1 MSFFRRE
8 EMSFFRRELGPV
20 ERFENALREKQT
32 TRLKLA
38 AKSKAADTIVA
49 DKRKAAER
57 LAVAG
62 AADAKL
68 ARAEAELRTV
78 EERAKTLR
86 AELAEFDEQLVSI
99 ERALAEARAQR
110 ERDRIADEIE
120 AMAASIE
127 KAAPGFDAGA
137 AGLLAAAGNSTPST
151 PQAARF
157 SASIDAVRREV
168 LSAVELICWELRSA
182 AASTR
187 SGNANAG
194 QSAEAELE
202 QPALPDMQRQLI
214 YTLSPLQWR
223 EGTELK
229 RVPAFAAVGLPKH
242 LLPVALRHQHVD
254 QMNARR
260 VQTLM
265 HLHGNGAAQAEVGA
279 DDPRLVDL
287 DALAA
292 EAPEN
297 KADVA

>member
-1 MSFFRRE
+1 
-8 EMSFFRRELGPV
+8 MSFFRRELSPV
-20 ERFENALREKQT
+20 ERFEGALCEKQT
-32 TRLKLA
+32 ARLKLA
-38 AKSKAADTIVA
+38 AKLRTADAVVA
-49 DKRKAAER
+49 DQRKTAER

-86 AELAEFDEQLVSI
+86 AELVDFDEQFLST

-110 ERDRIADEIE
+110 ERDGIADAIE
-120 AMAASIE
+120 AMAAAIE

-137 AGLLAAAGNSTPST
+137 AGLLTAAAKGTPSI

-182 AASTR
+182 AVSTR
-187 SGNANAG
+187 SGNANAEE
-194 QSAEAELE
+194 SAAAEPE
-202 QPALPDMQRQLI
+202 EPVLPDIQRQLI
-214 YTLSPLQWR
+214 YTLNPLQWR
-223 EGTELK
+223 EGAELR
-229 RVPAFAAVGLPKH
+229 RVPAFSAVGLPKY
-242 LLPVALRHQHVD
+242 LLPVALRYQHVD
-254 QMNARR
+254 HMNARR

-265 HLHGNGAAQAEVGA
+265 HVHGNGAAQAELA
-279 DDPRLVDL
+279 PDDPRIVDL

-292 EAPEN
+292 EGQE
-297 KADVA
+297 KQADVA

>member
-1 MSFFRRE
+1 
-8 EMSFFRRELGPV
+8 MSFFRRELGPV
-20 ERFENALREKQT
+20 ERFESALREKQT
-32 TRLKLA
+32 ARLKL
-38 AKSKAADTIVA
+38 SGRSRAADAIVA
-49 DKRKAAER
+49 DKRKAAEK

-68 ARAEAELRTV
+68 ARAENELRTV

-86 AELAEFDEQLVSI
+86 AELAEFDEQLVAT
-99 ERALAEARAQR
+99 EKALAEAKAQR

-120 AMAASIE
+120 AMAAAIE

-137 AGLLAAAGNSTPST
+137 AGLLAATGKGTP
-151 PQAARF
+151 PIAQAARF

-194 QSAEAELE
+194 QGALTEPE
-202 QPALPDMQRQLI
+202 QPALPDIARQLI
-214 YTLSPLQWR
+214 YTLNPLQWR
-223 EGTELK
+223 EGAELR
-229 RVPAFAAVGLPKH
+229 RVPAFAAVALPKY
-242 LLPVALRHQHVD
+242 LLTVALGHQHAD
-254 QMNARR
+254 HMNARR

-265 HLHGNGAAQAEVGA
+265 HVHGNAAAQAEVGP

-292 EAPEN
+292 EAQARQ
-297 KADVA
+297 ADVA

>member
-1 MSFFRRE
+1 
-8 EMSFFRRELGPV
+8 MSFFRRELGPV

-38 AKSKAADTIVA
+38 AKSRAADAVVA
-49 DKRKAAER
+49 DKRKTAEK

-68 ARAEAELRTV
+68 ARAESELRSV
-78 EERAKTLR
+78 EERAKALR
-86 AELAEFDEQLVSI
+86 AELAEFDEQLVSA
-99 ERALAEARAQR
+99 ERALVEAKAQR

-120 AMAASIE
+120 AMAAAIE
-127 KAAPGFDAGA
+127 KAAPGFEAGA
-137 AGLLAAAGNSTPST
+137 AGLLAAAGKSAPI

-194 QSAEAELE
+194 QGAAAEPE
-202 QPALPDMQRQLI
+202 QPALPDIQRQLV

-223 EGTELK
+223 EGAELK
-229 RVPAFAAVGLPKH
+229 RVPAFAAIGLPAY
-242 LLPVALRHQHVD
+242 LVPAALRHQHAD
-254 QMNARR
+254 HMNARR

-265 HLHGNGAAQAEVGA
+265 HVHGNGAAQAEVSA

-292 EAPEN
+292 EAQE
-297 KADVA
+297 KRADVA

>member
-1 MSFFRRE
+1 
-8 EMSFFRRELGPV
+8 MSFFRRELGPV
-20 ERFENALREKQT
+20 ERFENALRDKQT
-32 TRLKLA
+32 ARLKLVARLRA
-38 AKSKAADTIVA
+38 AEVLVA
-49 DKRKAAER
+49 DKRKVAEQ

-62 AADAKL
+62 ASDAKL
-68 ARAEAELRTV
+68 SRAESELRSV
-78 EERAKTLR
+78 EERAKALR
-86 AELAEFDEQLVSI
+86 AELAEFDEQLVAT
-99 ERALAEARAQR
+99 ERALADAKAQR

-120 AMAASIE
+120 AMAAAIE
-127 KAAPGFDAGA
+127 KAAPSFDAGA
-137 AGLLAAAGNSTPST
+137 AGLFAAAGRDAAPI

-194 QSAEAELE
+194 QSAAAENVSPA
-202 QPALPDMQRQLI
+202 QPDIQRQLI

-223 EGTELK
+223 EGAEVR
-229 RVPAFAAVGLPKH
+229 RVPAFAAVGLPKY
-242 LLPVALRHQHVD
+242 LLAPALRHQHVD
-254 QMNARR
+254 HMNARR

-265 HLHGNGAAQAEVGA
+265 HVHGNAQAEISP

-292 EAPEN
+292 EGQES

>member
-1 MSFFRRE
+1 
-8 EMSFFRRELGPV
+8 MSFFRRELGPV
-20 ERFENALREKQT
+20 ERFENALRDKQT
-32 TRLKLA
+32 ARLKLA
-38 AKSKAADTIVA
+38 AKSRAADAVVA
-49 DKRKAAER
+49 DKRKAAEK
-57 LAVAG
+57 LAVEG

-78 EERAKTLR
+78 DERAKTLR
-86 AELAEFDEQLVSI
+86 AELAEFDEQLVAT

-110 ERDRIADEIE
+110 DRDRVADAIE
-120 AMAASIE
+120 AMASAIE

-137 AGLLAAAGNSTPST
+137 AGLLAAVGMDTP
-151 PQAARF
+151 PIAQAARF

-187 SGNANAG
+187 SGNANSG
-194 QSAEAELE
+194 ETVLAEPE
-202 QPALPDMQRQLI
+202 QPALPDIQRQLV
-214 YTLSPLQWR
+214 YTLNPLQWR
-223 EGTELK
+223 EGTEVK
-229 RVPAFAAVGLPKH
+229 RVPAFAVIGLPKY
-242 LLPVALRHQHVD
+242 LVAISLRHQHAD
-254 QMNARR
+254 HMNARR

-265 HLHGNGAAQAEVGA
+265 HVHGTAGAQAEVDA

-292 EAPEN
+292 EGQEQ

>member
-1 MSFFRRE
+1 MSFFK
-8 EMSFFRRELGPV
+8 RELSPV

-32 TRLKLA
+32 ARLKLVG
-38 AKSKAADTIVA
+38 KSRAADAVVA
-49 DKRKAAER
+49 DRRKTAER

-68 ARAEAELRTV
+68 ARAESELRTV

-86 AELAEFDEQLVSI
+86 AELAEFDEQLVST
-99 ERALAEARAQR
+99 ERALAEAKAQR
-110 ERDRIADEIE
+110 ERDGIADAIE
-120 AMAASIE
+120 AMAAAIE

-137 AGLLAAAGNSTPST
+137 AGLLAAAKGPAPT

-182 AASTR
+182 AVSTR

-194 QSAEAELE
+194 QASPAEPE
-202 QPALPDMQRQLI
+202 QPALPDTQRQLI
-214 YTLSPLQWR
+214 YTLNPLQWR
-223 EGTELK
+223 EGAELK
-229 RVPAFAAVGLPKH
+229 RVPAFSAVRLPKY

-254 QMNARR
+254 HMNARR

-265 HLHGNGAAQAEVGA
+265 HVHGNGAAQAEIAA

-292 EAPEN
+292 EGLET

>member
-8 EMSFFRRELGPV
+8 EMSFFRREPGPV

-32 TRLKLA
+32 ARLKLA
-38 AKSKAADTIVA
+38 AKLSAADAIVT
-49 DKRKAAER
+49 DKRKVAEK

-68 ARAEAELRTV
+68 ARAEADLRAV

-86 AELAEFDEQLVSI
+86 AELAELDEQLVST

-110 ERDRIADEIE
+110 DRDRMADAIE
-120 AMAASIE
+120 AMAAAIE

-137 AGLLAAAGNSTPST
+137 AGLLAAAGNSTLSI
-151 PQAARF
+151 PQAAQF
-157 SASIDAVRREV
+157 SASIDAVRSEV

-194 QSAEAELE
+194 QSAAAEPEKPTLS
-202 QPALPDMQRQLI
+202 DIQRQLI

-223 EGTELK
+223 EGAELK
-229 RVPAFAAVGLPKH
+229 RVPAFAAVGLPKY
-242 LLPVALRHQHVD
+242 LLPIALRHQHVD
-254 QMNARR
+254 HMNARR

-265 HLHGNGAAQAEVGA
+265 HVHGNGAAQAEVSD

-292 EAPEN
+292 DAPEN

>member
-1 MSFFRRE
+1 
-8 EMSFFRRELGPV
+8 MSFFRRELSPV

-32 TRLKLA
+32 ARLKLA
-38 AKSKAADTIVA
+38 AKSRAADAIA
-49 DKRKAAER
+49 SDKRKAAER

-86 AELAEFDEQLVSI
+86 SELADFDEQLGSA
-99 ERALAEARAQR
+99 ERALSEAKAQR
-110 ERDRIADEIE
+110 ERDGIADAIE
-120 AMAASIE
+120 AMAAAIE
-127 KAAPGFDAGA
+127 RAAPGFDAGA
-137 AGLLAAAGNSTPST
+137 AGLLAAVGKNTPSV

-182 AASTR
+182 AVSTR

-194 QSAEAELE
+194 QSADAEPE
-202 QPALPDMQRQLI
+202 QPALPDIQRQLI
-214 YTLSPLQWR
+214 YTLNPLQWR
-223 EGTELK
+223 EGAELK
-229 RVPAFAAVGLPKH
+229 RVPAFAPVRLPKY
-242 LLPVALRHQHVD
+242 LLTVALGHQHVD
-254 QMNARR
+254 HMNARR

-265 HLHGNGAAQAEVGA
+265 HVHGNGAAQAEVAA

-292 EAPEN
+292 DAQE
-297 KADVA
+297 KRADVA

>member
-1 MSFFRRE
+1 
-8 EMSFFRRELGPV
+8 MSFFRRELSPV

-38 AKSKAADTIVA
+38 AKSRAADAIVA
-49 DKRKAAER
+49 DRRKTAER

-86 AELAEFDEQLVSI
+86 AELAEFDEQLVST
-99 ERALAEARAQR
+99 ERALAEAKAQR
-110 ERDRIADEIE
+110 ERDGIADAIE
-120 AMAASIE
+120 AMAAAIE

-137 AGLLAAAGNSTPST
+137 AGLLAAAKGSAAI

-168 LSAVELICWELRSA
+168 LSAVELICWELRSVA
-182 AASTR
+182 VSTR

-194 QSAEAELE
+194 QTAMAELE
-202 QPALPDMQRQLI
+202 APALPDIQRQLI
-214 YTLSPLQWR
+214 YTLNPLQWR
-223 EGTELK
+223 EGAELK
-229 RVPAFAAVGLPKH
+229 RVPAFSAVHLPKY
-242 LLPVALRHQHVD
+242 LLPVALRLQHAD
-254 QMNARR
+254 HMNARR

-265 HLHGNGAAQAEVGA
+265 HVHGNGTSQAEIAA

-292 EAPEN
+292 DAET

>member
-1 MSFFRRE
+1 
-8 EMSFFRRELGPV
+8 MSFFRRELSPV
-20 ERFENALREKQT
+20 ERFESALREKQVA
-32 TRLKLA
+32 RLKLA
-38 AKSKAADTIVA
+38 AKSRAADAVVA
-49 DKRKAAER
+49 ERRKAAER

-86 AELAEFDEQLVSI
+86 AELVDFDEQFLST

-110 ERDRIADEIE
+110 ERDSIADAIE
-120 AMAASIE
+120 AMAAAIE

-137 AGLLAAAGNSTPST
+137 AGLLAAATGPSAI
-151 PQAARF
+151 PPAVRF

-182 AASTR
+182 AVSTR

-194 QSAEAELE
+194 ESAAAEPE
-202 QPALPDMQRQLI
+202 EPALPDIQRQFI
-214 YTLSPLQWR
+214 YTLNPLQWR
-223 EGTELK
+223 EGAELR
-229 RVPAFAAVGLPKH
+229 RVPAFSAVGLPKY
-242 LLPVALRHQHVD
+242 LLPVALRHHHVD
-254 QMNARR
+254 HMNARR

-265 HLHGNGAAQAEVGA
+265 HVHGNVQAELA
-279 DDPRLVDL
+279 PDDPRIVDL

-292 EAPEN
+292 EGQE
-297 KADVA
+297 KQADVA

>member
-1 MSFFRRE
+1 
-8 EMSFFRRELGPV
+8 MSFFRRELSPV

-32 TRLKLA
+32 ARLKLA
-38 AKSKAADTIVA
+38 AKSRAADAIVA
-49 DKRKAAER
+49 DRRKTAER

-68 ARAEAELRTV
+68 ARAESELRTV

-86 AELAEFDEQLVSI
+86 AELAEFDEQLVST

-110 ERDRIADEIE
+110 ERDGIADAIE
-120 AMAASIE
+120 AMATAIE
-127 KAAPGFDAGA
+127 KAAPGFDAGT
-137 AGLLAAAGNSTPST
+137 AGLLTAAEGTAAI

-182 AASTR
+182 AVSTR

-194 QSAEAELE
+194 QTAVAESE
-202 QPALPDMQRQLI
+202 QLALPDIQRQLI
-214 YTLSPLQWR
+214 YTLNPLQWR
-223 EGTELK
+223 EGAELK
-229 RVPAFAAVGLPKH
+229 RVPAFSAVRLPKY
-242 LLPVALRHQHVD
+242 LLPVALRLQHVD
-254 QMNARR
+254 HMNARR

-265 HLHGNGAAQAEVGA
+265 HVHGNGASQAEIAA

-292 EAPEN
+292 EAQET

>member
-1 MSFFRRE
+1 
-8 EMSFFRRELGPV
+8 MSFFRRELGPV
-20 ERFENALREKQT
+20 ERFENALREKQAI
-32 TRLKLA
+32 RSKLA
-38 AKSKAADTIVA
+38 GRSRAADAVVA
-49 DKRKAAER
+49 DKRKTAEK

-68 ARAEAELRTV
+68 VRAESDLRLV

-86 AELAEFDEQLVSI
+86 AELAEFDEQLVAT
-99 ERALAEARAQR
+99 ERALAEAKAQR
-110 ERDRIADEIE
+110 ERDRIADAIE

-137 AGLLAAAGNSTPST
+137 AGLLAAADESMSPI

-182 AASTR
+182 AAATR

-194 QSAEAELE
+194 ENAAAEPDV
-202 QPALPDMQRQLI
+202 PALPEIQRQLI
-214 YTLSPLQWR
+214 YTLNPLQWR
-223 EGTELK
+223 EGAELK
-229 RVPAFAAVGLPKH
+229 RVPAFSAIGLPKY
-242 LLPVALRHQHVD
+242 LVPVALRHQHVD
-254 QMNARR
+254 HMNARR

-265 HLHGNGAAQAEVGA
+265 HVHGNGATQAEVGA

-292 EAPEN
+292 DEQE
-297 KADVA
+297 KRADVA